1 MVRILRISSTPELVK
16 GETDR
21 LRMTL
26 KRNGYPPHIIRSG
39 IREGQFIVN
48 RLKRQLLIQQQQ
60 QQQQQHQQ
68 QKRKYSSRYH
78 VMDKKR

>member
-26 KRNGYPPHIIRSG
+26 KRNGYPPHIIRRG
-39 IREGQFIVN
+39 IREGEVIVN
-48 RLKRQLLIQQQQ
+48 RLKQQLLIQQQQ
-60 QQQQQHQQ
+60 QQQQQ
-68 QKRKYSSRYH
+68 QKRRYSSRYH
-78 VMDKKR
+78 IMDKKR